1 MSSSKHYNIS
11 YHTGRDNIRLFNM
24 EMHNPVFFITALLAS
39 ALIVGTLL
47 FPGTAKV
54 ALEGAKSWSLDNFAG
69 FVMVSANFFVVFCLA
84 LLALPCSRTRLGGPE
99 ARPEFSRLSWF
110 SMLFAAGM
118 GIGLVFWCV
127 AEPVAYYTNWAGT
140 PLNATPHTP
149 EAAAL
154 ALGTAVYHWSLHP
167 WASFAVVALALAFF
181 SFNKGLPLMIRSIFY
196 PLLGERCWGWP
207 GHLVDVVAVI
217 ATLFGLVTSLG
228 LGAQQ
233 AAGGL
238 HFVFGIDEGLRAQL
252 LIIAGVTLVAIVSVV
267 RGLER
272 GVKTLSNFNLL
283 VALFLLAFVL
293 AFGPTRAAL
302 ASVGAGLWHYADSFI
317 PLSNWMGREDDA
329 WRKGWTVFY
338 WAWWISW
345 SPFVG
350 MFIARISRGRTV
362 REFLI
367 AVLLLPTLA
376 SALWMSVFGGVALEQ
391 AQTGVGALANG
402 IEDPA
407 LALFHMLDNLPLAAP
422 ISLIAVALVL
432 TFFITSADSG
442 SLVIDI
448 ITAGGRLDSRRGQR
462 AFWAACLGLVAAGLL
477 VGGGNDTLS
486 ALQAGTITAAV
497 PFTLILLLACLCLWM
512 GLSAEVKRGAGGRF

>member
-1 MSSSKHYNIS
+1 MSSSKHYNIG
-11 YHTGRDNIRLFNM
+11 YRTGRDNIRLFNM

-47 FPGTAKV
+47 FPAAARV

-84 LLALPCSRTRLGGPE
+84 LLALPCSKTRLGGPD

-110 SMLFAAGM
+110 AMLFAAGM

-140 PLNATPHTP
+140 PLNAPPYTP

-167 WASFAVVALALAFF
+167 WACFAVVALALAFF
-181 SFNKGLPLMIRSIFY
+181 SFNKGLPLMTRSIFY

-238 HFVFGIDEGLRAQL
+238 RFVFGIDDGLQAQL
-252 LIIAGVTLVAIVSVV
+252 IIIAGVTLVAIVSVV

-293 AFGPTRAAL
+293 VFGPTRAAL

-317 PLSNWMGREDDA
+317 PLSNWMGRDDDA

-376 SALWMSVFGGVALEQ
+376 SAVWMSVFGGVALEQ
-391 AQTGVGALANG
+391 AQAGVGALANG

-422 ISLIAVALVL
+422 ISLIAVGLVL

-448 ITAGGRLDSRRGQR
+448 ITAGGRLDSHRGQR

-477 VGGGNDTLS
+477 AGGGGDTLS

-497 PFTLILLLACLCLWM
+497 PFTLILLLACLCLLL
-512 GLSAEVKRGAGGRF
+512 GLSAEMKK

>member
-1 MSSSKHYNIS
+1 MSSSKHYKIS
-11 YHTGRDNIRLFNM
+11 YRTGRDNIRLFNM
-24 EMHNPVFFITALLAS
+24 EMHNPVFFITALLAA
-39 ALIVGTLL
+39 ALIVGTLW
-47 FPGTAKV
+47 FPATAKV

-69 FVMVSANFFVVFCLA
+69 FVMVSANFFVVFCLV
-84 LLALPCSRTRLGGPE
+84 LLVLPLSKTRLGGPE

-140 PLNATPHTP
+140 PLNAPPHTP

-154 ALGTAVYHWSLHP
+154 ALGAAVYHWSLHP

-181 SFNKGLPLMIRSIFY
+181 SFNKGLPLMTRSIFY

-238 HFVFGIDEGLRAQL
+238 HFVFGIDDGLQAQL
-252 LIIAGVTLVAIVSVV
+252 VIIAGVTLVAVVSVV
-267 RGLER
+267 RGLAR
-272 GVKTLSNFNLL
+272 GVKVLSNFNLL

-293 AFGPTRAAL
+293 VFGPTRAAL

-317 PLSNWMGREDDA
+317 PLSNWMEREDEA
-329 WRKGWTVFY
+329 WQKGWTVFY

-376 SALWMSVFGGVALEQ
+376 SAVWMSVFGGVALEQ
-391 AQTGVGALANG
+391 AQAGVGALANG

-422 ISLIAVALVL
+422 ISLIAVGLVL

-448 ITAGGRLDSRRGQR
+448 ITAGGRLDSHRGQR

-497 PFTLILLLACLCLWM
+497 PFTLILLLACLCLLL
-512 GLSAEVKRGAGGRF
+512 GLAAETKK

>member
-1 MSSSKHYNIS
+1 MSSSKPYNIS
-11 YHTGRDNIRLFNM
+11 YQTGRDNIRLFNM

-47 FPGTAKV
+47 FPAAAKV

-84 LLALPCSRTRLGGPE
+84 LLALPCGRTRLGGPE

-140 PLNATPHTP
+140 PLNAPPYTP

-238 HFVFGIDEGLRAQL
+238 HFVFA
-252 LIIAGVTLVAIVSVV
+252 SM
-267 RGLER
+267 RGC
-272 GVKTLSNFNLL
+272 
-283 VALFLLAFVL
+283 
-293 AFGPTRAAL
+293 GPNSSSSPGSR
-302 ASVGAGLWHYADSFI
+302 W
-317 PLSNWMGREDDA
+317 
-329 WRKGWTVFY
+329 WRLCPWC
-338 WAWWISW
+338 
-345 SPFVG
+345 
-350 MFIARISRGRTV
+350 
-362 REFLI
+362 
-367 AVLLLPTLA
+367 
-376 SALWMSVFGGVALEQ
+376 
-391 AQTGVGALANG
+391 
-402 IEDPA
+402 
-407 LALFHMLDNLPLAAP
+407 
-422 ISLIAVALVL
+422 
-432 TFFITSADSG
+432 
-442 SLVIDI
+442 
-448 ITAGGRLDSRRGQR
+448 
-462 AFWAACLGLVAAGLL
+462 AACSAG
-477 VGGGNDTLS
+477 S
-486 ALQAGTITAAV
+486 R
-497 PFTLILLLACLCLWM
+497 
-512 GLSAEVKRGAGGRF
+512 S